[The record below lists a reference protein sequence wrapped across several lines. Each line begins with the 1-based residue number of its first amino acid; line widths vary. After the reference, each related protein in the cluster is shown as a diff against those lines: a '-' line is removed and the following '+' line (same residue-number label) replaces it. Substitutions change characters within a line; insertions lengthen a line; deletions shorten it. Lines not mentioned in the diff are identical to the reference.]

1 MLSSYSTQ
9 LAFRPLQ
16 NQPLKCLIPCPFPN
30 SKISLPKVPSSF
42 RSKFATFHLHAV
54 CMHGKVAC
62 TKSRN
67 ILHMSRRWAPWS
79 LVNGQWPSYH
89 SMTLALKVWYI
100 DIDILNVF
108 WMCLVEAWRQ
118 FVWSWVAFFI
128 DRWSTYRSLSGREDI
143 VKHMGAKVI
152 VHDIPLQLVC
162 PSISTLFKEGY
173 VGVRIRPRPVRR
185 SQSNLQNAHLPHIGG
200 LAYANGATLVW
211 LIIIS
216 LSLFQNLKKHL
227 PWKICL

>member
-89 SMTLALKVWYI
+89 SMTFASKCDVYCM
-100 DIDILNVF
+100 F
-108 WMCLVEAWRQ
+108 WMCLVGAKMKA
-118 FVWSWVAFFI
+118 V
-128 DRWSTYRSLSGREDI
+128 YRSLSGRQGS

-152 VHDIPLQLVC
+152 GHDTTTIGLSINQNFVQGGVC
-162 PSISTLFKEGY
+162 G
-173 VGVRIRPRPVRR
+173 
-185 SQSNLQNAHLPHIGG
+185 SQN
-200 LAYANGATLVW
+200 
-211 LIIIS
+211 
-216 LSLFQNLKKHL
+216 
-227 PWKICL
+227 

>member
-1 MLSSYSTQ
+1 
-9 LAFRPLQ
+9 
-16 NQPLKCLIPCPFPN
+16 
-30 SKISLPKVPSSF
+30 
-42 RSKFATFHLHAV
+42 
-54 CMHGKVAC
+54 
-62 TKSRN
+62 
-67 ILHMSRRWAPWS
+67 MSRRWAPWS

-173 VGVRIRPRPVRR
+173 VGVRIRTRPVRR
-185 SQSNLQNAHLPHIGG
+185 SQSNLQTAHLGHIGG
-200 LAYANGATLVW
+200 LACANGATLEVW
-211 LIIIS
+211 YVPTLEVWPVIIS
-216 LSLFQNLKKHL
+216 FALFHKLKKHL